1 MCPVYFPGQAGYV
14 HRRGCCPPQDSG
26 PGCRT
31 RRGGRRAVSAAGVP
45 ESHINLQI
53 VQKMEQLFTFV
64 GESYYPHA
72 HRSGQPSIPAMPKA
86 LREKKISDLNN
97 RVEMINQT
105 PRGFLISIHQN
116 SLPGTKARGAQV
128 FYNAVAPAKDAA
140 VSVQQAL
147 NSGINGNNRKNAKQ
161 IDESIFLMN
170 NIQRPGILV
179 ECGIS
184 VPRRRS
190 GDSPDGQSPASS
202 VYAIVSGYLQ
212 SRTENE

>member
-1 MCPVYFPGQAGYV
+1 MSTVMLLPSAEILVLDAG
-14 HRRGCCPPQDSG
+14 H
-26 PGCRT
+26 
-31 RRGGRRAVSAAGVP
+31 GGEDGGAVSAAGVP

-64 GESYYPHA
+64 GESTTLTRTGPDAIY
-72 HRSGQPSIPAMPKA
+72 SGDAKT

-179 ECGIS
+179 ECGFLSHAEEAEILQT
-184 VPRRRS
+184 
-190 GDSPDGQSPASS
+190 DSHQLRLST
-202 VYAIVSGYLQ
+202 AIVSGYLQ

>member
-1 MCPVYFPGQAGYV
+1 
-14 HRRGCCPPQDSG
+14 
-26 PGCRT
+26 
-31 RRGGRRAVSAAGVP
+31 
-45 ESHINLQI
+45 
-53 VQKMEQLFTFV
+53 MEQLFTFV
-64 GESYYPHA
+64 GESTTLTRTGPDAIY
-72 HRSGQPSIPAMPKA
+72 SGDAKT

-105 PRGFLISIHQN
+105 PCGFLISIHQN

-179 ECGIS
+179 ECGFLSHAEEAEILQT
-184 VPRRRS
+184 
-190 GDSPDGQSPASS
+190 DSHQLRLST
-202 VYAIVSGYLQ
+202 AIVSGYLQ

>member
-1 MCPVYFPGQAGYV
+1 M
-14 HRRGCCPPQDSG
+14 
-26 PGCRT
+26 
-31 RRGGRRAVSAAGVP
+31 
-45 ESHINLQI
+45 QI

-64 GESYYPHA
+64 GESAALTRTGPDAIY
-72 HRSGQPSIPAMPKA
+72 SGDAKT

-105 PRGFLISIHQN
+105 PCGFLISIHQN

-147 NSGINGNNRKNAKQ
+147 NSGINGTNRKNAKQ

-179 ECGIS
+179 ECGFLSHAEEAEILQT
-184 VPRRRS
+184 
-190 GDSPDGQSPASS
+190 DSHQLRLST
-202 VYAIVSGYLQ
+202 AIVSGYLQ